1 MRQCHT
7 WLCHVYLCPHPSD
20 FPWLWQQMFKQAY
33 LGQFRFL
40 PFVEGTVGKLLL
52 RRCSWRGRLSQTGS
66 RIRSYGLYY
75 LLGTGRHVHGGCCTN
90 VELISTCSAP
100 SGCWHDVD
108 DDAPWSRSK
117 TPPARKTTAVTSCW
131 GCLVQFSGICPR
143 WGGIGL
149 RLISRQGSTFRS
161 KSHQGCV
168 TPRGVEGYP
177 FERVEGRL

>member
-1 MRQCHT
+1 MYPGPR
-7 WLCHVYLCPHPSD
+7 PSD
-20 FPWLWQQMFKQAY
+20 FPWLWQQMFKLTY
-33 LGQFRFL
+33 LKQFRFL
-40 PFVEGTVGKLLL
+40 PFTQGTGGKLSS

-66 RIRSYGLYY
+66 GIRSYGLNY
-75 LLGTGRHVHGGCCTN
+75 LLGTGRHVHGGCCTKA
-90 VELISTCSAP
+90 ELISTWSAP

-117 TPPARKTTAVTSCW
+117 TPPARKATAVTSCE
-131 GCLVQFSGICPR
+131 GCFVQVSGICPR

-149 RLISRQGSTFRS
+149 RLISRQGSGFDPTSR
-161 KSHQGCV
+161 HGCV